1 MLKPSAFILA
11 LFALFSTSVL
21 AQDLRVCPNV
31 QVGEYVYGANSVSA
45 VLTPVIY
52 SDCSIE
58 PAGGGNS
65 DHVVLAFDTPL
76 VGLGIVA
83 APIFGTTPVGDVPL
97 GVANGLDFVVEDMG
111 PNYSGTCSDMA
122 ASIPTLSFANPS
134 LVDGNVYCGRLSNIE
149 GNQVWLRGT
158 ADVAGNTWKDPIV
171 LTNQPGVGTPY
182 SPASPASTVPVPVLP
197 FWGLLSLAGLIGL
210 FGFRKLRA

>member
-11 LFALFSTSVL
+11 LFVMFSPSVL

-31 QVGEYVYGANSVSA
+31 QVGEYVNGANLA
-45 VLTPVIY
+45 PAIY
-52 SDCSIE
+52 SDCSLE
-58 PAGGGNS
+58 TVYGSGN
-65 DHVVLAFDTPL
+65 LTMRFD
-76 VGLGIVA
+76 
-83 APIFGTTPVGDVPL
+83 GTSVRFNDFFPDVFDPRPVGDVPF
-97 GVANGLDFVVEDMG
+97 GKWDELDFVVENMG
-111 PNYSGTCSDMA
+111 PDYTGTCDCMA
-122 ASIPTLSFANPS
+122 ASIPTDSGSAPT
-134 LVDGNVYCGRLSNIE
+134 VDGNVYCARSSNIE

-158 ADVAGNTWKDPIV
+158 VDVAGNTWKDPIV

-182 SPASPASTVPVPVLP
+182 RPASTVPVPVLP

>member
-11 LFALFSTSVL
+11 LFAMFSTSVL

-31 QVGEYVYGANSVSA
+31 QVGKWLSLPS
-45 VLTPVIY
+45 IY
-52 SDCSIE
+52 SDCTIQ
-58 PAGGGNS
+58 PNGGGFEFP
-65 DHVVLAFDTPL
+65 VMMAFSVPNGVYINGSAPAELDPTP
-76 VGLGIVA
+76 
-83 APIFGTTPVGDVPL
+83 TGDVPF
-97 GVANGLDFVVEDMG
+97 GEFDGLDMVAEDMG
-111 PNYSGTCSDMA
+111 PNYTGTCSDMA
-122 ASIPTLSFANPS
+122 ASIPTSGSNPS
-134 LVDGNVYCGRLSNIE
+134 SVDGNVYCSRFSNTE

-158 ADVAGNTWKDPIV
+158 VDVAGNTWKDPIV

-182 SPASPASTVPVPVLP
+182 RPKATVPVPVLP

>member
-31 QVGEYVYGANSVSA
+31 QVGKWLSLPA
-45 VLTPVIY
+45 IY
-52 SDCSIE
+52 SDCTIQ
-58 PAGGGNS
+58 PNGGGFEFP
-65 DHVVLAFDTPL
+65 VMMAFSVPNGVYID
-76 VGLGIVA
+76 GS
-83 APIFGTTPVGDVPL
+83 APAELDPKPTGDVPFGEFDL
-97 GVANGLDFVVEDMG
+97 LDLVAEDMG
-111 PNYSGTCSDMA
+111 PIYTGTCSDMA
-122 ASIPTLSFANPS
+122 ASIPTLSGDPS
-134 LVDGNVYCGRLSNIE
+134 LVDGNVYCARLSNTE
-149 GNQVWLRGT
+149 GNQLWVRGT

-182 SPASPASTVPVPVLP
+182 YAKATVPVPVLP

>member
-31 QVGEYVYGANSVSA
+31 QVGGWKFGGAIYSA
-45 VLTPVIY
+45 IY
-52 SDCSIE
+52 SDCTVQSGGE
-58 PAGGGNS
+58 GPFHMFMSFFTGDVYSDGDLPANL
-65 DHVVLAFDTPL
+65 DPTP
-76 VGLGIVA
+76 
-83 APIFGTTPVGDVPL
+83 TGDVPV
-97 GVANGLDFVVEDMG
+97 GEYDDLDYATEDMG
-111 PNYSGTCSDMA
+111 PTYTGTCSDMA
-122 ASIPTLSFANPS
+122 ASIPTLSADPS
-134 LVDGNVYCGRLSNIE
+134 LVDGNVYCARLSNIE

>member
-31 QVGEYVYGANSVSA
+31 QVGEYVNGANLA
-45 VLTPVIY
+45 PAIY
-52 SDCSIE
+52 SDCSLE
-58 PAGGGNS
+58 TVYGSGN
-65 DHVVLAFDTPL
+65 LTMRFD
-76 VGLGIVA
+76 
-83 APIFGTTPVGDVPL
+83 GTSVRFNDFFPDVFDPRPVGDAPF
-97 GVANGLDFVVEDMG
+97 GKWDRADYVVENMG
-111 PNYSGTCSDMA
+111 PNYTGTCNDMA
-122 ASIPTLSFANPS
+122 APIPSEILGIPQ
-134 LVDGNVYCGRLSNIE
+134 VDGNVYCGRFSNTE

-158 ADVAGNTWKDPIV
+158 VDVAGNTWKDPIV

-182 SPASPASTVPVPVLP
+182 RPASTVPVPVLP

>member
-31 QVGEYVYGANSVSA
+31 QVGEWLGSPS
-45 VLTPVIY
+45 IY
-52 SDCSIE
+52 SDCTLQ
-58 PAGGGNS
+58 PNGGGAQFHIFMSVFGGDVYS
-65 DHVVLAFDTPL
+65 DGDLPDGFDPTP
-76 VGLGIVA
+76 
-83 APIFGTTPVGDVPL
+83 TGDVPF
-97 GVANGLDFVVEDMG
+97 GEFDGLDYATEDMG
-111 PNYSGTCSDMA
+111 PTYTGTCSDMA
-122 ASIPTLSFANPS
+122 ASIPTLSADPS
-134 LVDGNVYCGRLSNIE
+134 LVDGNVYCARLSNTE
-149 GNQVWLRGT
+149 GNQLWVRGT

-182 SPASPASTVPVPVLP
+182 RPASTVPVPVLP

>member
-31 QVGEYVYGANSVSA
+31 QVGEYVNGANSVSA

-122 ASIPTLSFANPS
+122 ASIPTFDLANTTPVA
-134 LVDGNVYCGRLSNIE
+134 VDGNVYCGRISNIE
-149 GNQVWLRGT
+149 GNQVWVRGT
-158 ADVAGNTWKDPIV
+158 VDVAGNTWKDPIV

-182 SPASPASTVPVPVLP
+182 RPKATVPVPVLP